1 MTTAGTGKRKLVN
14 GINRIGAW
22 IPGGDFQSFDAEKLI
37 AQACRLADYAEF
49 GEMHPAEPLAVLF
62 DSYQRESKLSFI
74 GRIAMRQDALT
85 MLVNR
90 LKIEK
95 KRAATPAIAAEPIH
109 QPVFILGLPRTG
121 TTLLHNLL
129 SQDPQHR
136 SPLGWETM
144 YPEVPTTAREAER
157 LIKKAQSRSA
167 WLDWLAPTVRVM
179 HEVDMLQPQECIQI
193 TGHTFESYLFETLC
207 HVPSY
212 QRWLAKRDL
221 TPSYRF
227 HQRMLQHFQYGQ
239 HTPTWVLKAPAHLF
253 AINALLAV
261 YPDARIIQ
269 THRDPLQVIPSLA
282 SLVYTLRCA
291 FSDAVDRSAVGKEIA
306 SHWSQALDQATRDRD
321 LHTGTAHVWV
331 DLSYERLVREPL
343 AAMEQLYA
351 DAFGRN
357 LDGETADRMRQ
368 FLAAS
373 PRHKF
378 GKHHYSPEDFLLDP
392 DMLSQRFHDYCE
404 RFNVLPGTS

>member
-1 MTTAGTGKRKLVN
+1 MIAAGTVKRRLIN
-14 GINRIGAW
+14 GINHIGAL
-22 IPGGDFQSFDAEKLI
+22 IPGGDFQTFDAEKLI
-37 AQACRLADYAEF
+37 DQACHIAGYADF

-62 DSYQRESKLSFI
+62 DSYQRESRLNFI

-95 KRAATPAIAAEPIH
+95 KRAETALVAAEPIQ

-129 SQDPQHR
+129 NQDPQHR

-144 YPEVPTTAREAER
+144 YPEVPESAHESER
-157 LIKKAQSRSA
+157 LIRKAQSRSA

-179 HEVDMLQPQECIQI
+179 HEVDMRQPQECIQI

-212 QRWLAKRDL
+212 QNWLASRDL
-221 TPSYRF
+221 TPSYQF
-227 HQRMLQHFQYGQ
+227 HRRMLQHLQYGQ
-239 HTPTWVLKAPAHLF
+239 RTQTWVLKAPAHLF

-269 THRDPLQVIPSLA
+269 THRDPVQVIPSLA
-282 SLVYTLRCA
+282 SLVYTLRSA
-291 FSDAVDRSAVGKEIA
+291 FSDEVDRAAVGAEIIR
-306 SHWSQALDQATRDRD
+306 HWSQALDQATRDRD
-321 LHTGTAHVWV
+321 QHTGRDHVWV
-331 DLSYERLVREPL
+331 DLPYEKLLREPL
-343 AAMEQLYA
+343 TAMEQLYEK
-351 DAFGRN
+351 AFGRS
-357 LDGETADRMRQ
+357 LSGGTADRMRN
-368 FLAAS
+368 FLATS

-378 GKHHYSPEDFLLDP
+378 GRHRYSPDDFLLDS
-392 DMLSQRFHDYCE
+392 DILLKRFYDYCE
-404 RFNVLPGTS
+404 RFNVQPETN